1 MKDCFGKIFPDL
13 EQIEFG
19 RPVAGRV
26 FQILVRSR
34 GPCHRERSLQV
45 DASAWKECEKCDD
58 FRSCY
63 DFSTAKLN
71 MQRVIREI

>member
-1 MKDCFGKIFPDL
+1 MKDCFGTIFPDL
-13 EQIEFG
+13 EQVEFG

-34 GPCHRERSLQV
+34 GANHRERSLQV
-45 DASAWKECEKCDD
+45 DVDAWKGCEKCDA

-71 MQRVIREI
+71 MQRVIGEL

>member
-13 EQIEFG
+13 EQVEFG
-19 RPVAGRV
+19 KPVAGRV

-34 GPCHRERSLQV
+34 GASHRECSLQV
-45 DASAWKECEKCDD
+45 DVSAWQECEKCDD
-58 FRSCY
+58 FRNCY

-71 MQRVIREI
+71 MQRAIQEL

>member
-13 EQIEFG
+13 EQVEFG

-26 FQILVRSR
+26 FQILVSSR
-34 GPCHRERSLQV
+34 GANHRERTLQV
-45 DASAWKECEKCDD
+45 DLSAWQECEKCDD
-58 FRSCY
+58 FRNCY

-71 MQRVIREI
+71 MQRVIREL